1 MEASKVLISNSYL
14 KQIFKNSLDILILI
28 SIKDKQIFKISDAVE
43 KILGYSPDFLI
54 GKNFD
59 ILFPEEDTKKED
71 LINDINIYGAVF
83 ECQKFLHKNGSIIAM
98 DLTATMITL
107 NNEKAMFVTLR
118 DSTEKEKH
126 KREIKHHKTHI
137 KLVNQII
144 RHDIINDLAIIKGA
158 LNLFE
163 NYNDKKYLK
172 EIRSSVENSV
182 SIIRNMRLL
191 EELLEKNNN
200 LLVLKTNDILQK
212 IIKKYPDIEFN
223 IQGDATVLA
232 DATLESVFSNIIH
245 NAIVHGKT
253 KKIDIITTKQKDSVM
268 VEIIDYGIGID
279 NEIKGKIFKKGF
291 KWGATGN
298 TGLGLYIVKESLK
311 SYDAHVTV
319 ADSESGGA
327 KFVINLRRVN

>member
-28 SIKDKQIFKISDAVE
+28 SIKNKKIFQISDAVE
-43 KILGYSPDFLI
+43 KILGYSPGFLV

-59 ILFPEEDTKKED
+59 ILFPNENTQKEE
-71 LINDINIYGAVF
+71 LITDINVYGAVF
-83 ECQKFLHKNGSIIAM
+83 ECQKFLHKNGNIIAM

-107 NNEKAMFVTLR
+107 NSEKAMFITLR

-126 KREIKHHKTHI
+126 KREIKQHKTHI

-144 RHDIINDLAIIKGA
+144 RHDILNDLAIIQGA
-158 LNLFE
+158 LNLFK
-163 NYNDKKYLK
+163 NDNDEKYLK
-172 EIRSSVENSV
+172 EIRRSVENSI
-182 SIIRNMRLL
+182 SIIKNMRLL

-200 LLVLKTNDILQK
+200 LWVLDTKKILK
-212 IIKKYPDIEFN
+212 KVIKKYPNIEFN
-223 IQGDATVLA
+223 IKGNANVLA
-232 DATLESVFSNIIH
+232 DATLESVFNNVIH

-253 KKIDIITTKQKDSVM
+253 KKIDIITTKQKDSVI

-279 NEIKGKIFKKGF
+279 NEIKEKIFKKGF
-291 KWGATGN
+291 KWGETGN

-311 SYDAHVTV
+311 TYDAYITV
-319 ADSESGGA
+319 KDSKFGGA
-327 KFVINLRRVN
+327 RFIINLRRVN